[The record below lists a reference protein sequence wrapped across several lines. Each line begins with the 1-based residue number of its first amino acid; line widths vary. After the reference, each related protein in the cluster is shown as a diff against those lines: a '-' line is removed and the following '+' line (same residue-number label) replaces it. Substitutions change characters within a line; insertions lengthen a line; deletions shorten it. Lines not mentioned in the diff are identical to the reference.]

1 MPKEYESF
9 SNSKKLFFII
19 GLVVF
24 GGMFLTSV
32 IDGEY
37 YAGKGQLLEYRLF
50 ILGSAFIYYVLGYF
64 LIRKGGVRD

>member
-1 MPKEYESF
+1 MPKEYQPF
-9 SNSKKLFFII
+9 SSKKVFIII

-50 ILGSAFIYYVLGYF
+50 ILGSAFIYYVIGYF
-64 LIRKGGVRD
+64 LIRKARVRD

>member
-1 MPKEYESF
+1 MPKEYQPF
-9 SNSKKLFFII
+9 SSKKVFFII

-50 ILGSAFIYYVLGYF
+50 ILGSAFIYYVFVYF
-64 LIRKGGVRD
+64 LIMKARVRG